1 MDRWQESSRLWGQSC
16 WWKKGPRFPLSRL
29 CGALP
34 SPKAKRSF
42 DKNRN
47 NYGNALQC
55 RWVWCKCLKLD
66 SGRLAALCRLQQL
79 SFCAEAWTKHPTLTA
94 KLGSSLL
101 SKQWSQEVD
110 ESGGKDRGSC
120 GTNSVPRNKYAGAVI
135 HQGSVS
141 KDLPLSWQ
149 KDKIGGS
156 VWPLERRRKRKRF
169 LPSPH
174 PAHTGEP

>member
-1 MDRWQESSRLWGQSC
+1 M
-16 WWKKGPRFPLSRL
+16 
-29 CGALP
+29 
-34 SPKAKRSF
+34 
-42 DKNRN
+42 
-47 NYGNALQC
+47 
-55 RWVWCKCLKLD
+55 
-66 SGRLAALCRLQQL
+66 AALCRLQQL

-120 GTNSVPRNKYAGAVI
+120 GTNSVPRNKYAEAVI

-174 PAHTGEP
+174 PAHTGEPQQEVLEMLICSITALKSQGPLPRSSLPTTNKALLHVPSV